1 MAARPTRPTPEQK
14 RIAQRDTHIRLA
26 NLCKQQGEMID
37 AYEYMTI
44 ALEND
49 PQCAEC
55 YALRGEV
62 AMKMDY
68 LPLAAENYQ
77 QACLLAPDSILYH
90 IEYARAL
97 MHLNQ
102 PDSAAAQ
109 LDHILR
115 LDPNELEAE
124 RLTALNYFLQNDY
137 TRAIDAHLAYMH
149 HYMQLEHEAPEMEDM
164 LFAIPDSAA
173 CQYLL
178 HRLDSAV
185 QHSEGDMQS
194 MYQVAHTKALY
205 QVVGTQLIGYYR
217 AGQWQQAQTCIERLM
232 KAEPTDFSLYLLRG
246 QCAFEQ
252 EQFAQSERDWLW
264 AGTVDETHAPM
275 AFHLLGCQYYYL
287 KRYEEAIET
296 LDESIRHDHT
306 KNPHAYLFRALS
318 YLAIG
323 DTLVANEDFETIL
336 EEDTSYYNSVRQFA
350 LLYLGEREEAETW
363 QEQLLQTDP
372 QSEMFFSAACFYALL
387 GKENKAQEMLQLAL
401 DLGYPSRV
409 SILYSPEL
417 QRLRAKDE
425 GTNDEKANE

>member
-1 MAARPTRPTPEQK
+1 MAARPARPTPEQK

-26 NLCKQQGEMID
+26 NLCMQQGEMID

-62 AMKMDY
+62 AIKMDY

-178 HRLDSAV
+178 HRLD
-185 QHSEGDMQS
+185 
-194 MYQVAHTKALY
+194 
-205 QVVGTQLIGYYR
+205 
-217 AGQWQQAQTCIERLM
+217 
-232 KAEPTDFSLYLLRG
+232 
-246 QCAFEQ
+246 
-252 EQFAQSERDWLW
+252 
-264 AGTVDETHAPM
+264 
-275 AFHLLGCQYYYL
+275 
-287 KRYEEAIET
+287 
-296 LDESIRHDHT
+296 
-306 KNPHAYLFRALS
+306 
-318 YLAIG
+318 
-323 DTLVANEDFETIL
+323 
-336 EEDTSYYNSVRQFA
+336 
-350 LLYLGEREEAETW
+350 
-363 QEQLLQTDP
+363 
-372 QSEMFFSAACFYALL
+372 
-387 GKENKAQEMLQLAL
+387 
-401 DLGYPSRV
+401 
-409 SILYSPEL
+409 
-417 QRLRAKDE
+417 
-425 GTNDEKANE
+425 